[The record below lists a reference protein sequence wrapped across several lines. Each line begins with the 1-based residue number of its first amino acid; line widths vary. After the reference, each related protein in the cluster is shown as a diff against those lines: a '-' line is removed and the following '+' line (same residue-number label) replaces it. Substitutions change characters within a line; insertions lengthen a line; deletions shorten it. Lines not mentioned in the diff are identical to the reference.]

1 MAINAMEKKSQM
13 RGIGIVV
20 EGLVTVLNSVV
31 RVGLLTTV
39 TFEQRNKK
47 RERVKEMQGKGSS
60 SPKAL
65 STEWVLCGLGNCSC

>member
-20 EGLVTVLNSVV
+20 EELVTVLNSVV

-47 RERVKEMQGKGSS
+47 KELRKCRGREAPVQR
-60 SPKAL
+60 L
-65 STEWVLCGLGNCSC
+65 